1 MNKIKYTTAL
11 LLGGL
16 LSFSSCTDNFTDFN
30 STDGAYTDELQKYDN
45 QTNLVPF
52 STIQKGIIYQ
62 TGVNGTDWQY
72 QIIQNLA
79 ADMFCG
85 YFHDMNGAFNANN
98 STYNLNNGWTSAMW
112 VYTYGYVM
120 PSIADAEKLNT
131 EKEWPLY
138 HAITKILKVATLHR
152 VSDYYGPILYDG
164 FGTADQK
171 PQSQEEVYKRFFED
185 LATAVNILKDY
196 KGGVSFESADFM
208 MPEGK
213 RTPAQWLKFANSL
226 RLRLAMRVSNVA
238 PALAEEQAKAAL
250 DSKNGGVLETANETV
265 GQYGIR
271 NPLGGVAG
279 WSEVYMNASLE
290 SYLKG
295 YNDPRIKSYFNLA
308 QDGRDK
314 EGNIIKEVAGVKQ
327 LNSIEGEYKGVRQG
341 TGVADNRYSTHSQTA
356 ITTGSKIIVMS
367 AAEVWFLRA
376 EAALRNY
383 TSENEENCYKQGITV
398 SFAQWDASGVSEYL
412 ESEETPAAYVDAF
425 DKKFDADAPTSI
437 TPKWDESAPLELK
450 LERIITQKW
459 LAIYP
464 EGCEA
469 WAEQRRTGYP
479 QLIKVAVN
487 NSGNTISTDDM
498 IRRVFFNQDYK
509 TDNKALYDALVSKL
523 GGADNGGTRLWWDAG
538 GNNF

>member
-138 HAITKILKVATLHR
+138 HAITKILKVATLHL

-383 TSENEENCYKQGITV
+383 TSENVENCYKQGITV

-479 QLIKVAVN
+479 RLIKVAVN